1 MKKKTLFVA
10 ITTQKGG
17 IGKTSVTVLLSSYL
31 HYLKGYEVAVV
42 DCDYPQYSIFDLRNR
57 ETEVVASDEYYSVKA
72 YNQLCKIEKKC
83 YSIIMSSI
91 GDATSKANELAQEE
105 NLDIVFF
112 DMPGTLNTDG
122 VLDLLSEMD
131 YIFSP
136 ISADRLVVESTLQFL
151 SLFNDNLITTGIA
164 KAKGVNL
171 FWTMVDGREK
181 TSLYDM
187 YNSVINDL
195 GQKIMKTSLPDS
207 KRYRREITFDKK
219 PIFRS
224 TFFPIDSSMLKSSRI
239 PELAEEICSIINL
252 KN

>member
-91 GDATSKANELAQEE
+91 DDATSKANELAQEE

>member
-136 ISADRLVVESTLQFL
+136 ISADRLVVESSLQFL

-207 KRYRREITFDKK
+207 KRYRREITFDNK

-252 KN
+252 KH

>member
-42 DCDYPQYSIFDLRNR
+42 DCDYPQYSVFDLRNR

-252 KN
+252 KH

>member
-83 YSIIMSSI
+83 YSIVMSSI

-252 KN
+252 KH

>member
-1 MKKKTLFVA
+1 MKKRPLFVA

-17 IGKTSVTVLLSSYL
+17 IGKTSITVLLSSYL
-31 HYLKGYEVAVV
+31 HYIRGYEVAVV
-42 DCDYPQYSIFDLRNR
+42 DCDYPQYSIYDLRNR
-57 ETEVVASDEYYSVKA
+57 ETEIIANDEYYGVKA
-72 YNQLCKIEKKC
+72 YNQLRRIEKRC

-91 GDATSKANELAQEE
+91 QDAISKAEKLVEEE
-105 NLDIVFF
+105 NLDVIFF

-122 VLDLLSEMD
+122 VLDLLAEMD
-131 YIFSP
+131 FIFSP

-164 KAKGVNL
+164 KAKDVNL

-187 YNSVINDL
+187 YNSVVKDL
-195 GQKIMKTSLPDS
+195 GQKIMTTTIPDS

-239 PELAEEICSIINL
+239 PEFADEVCSIINL
-252 KN
+252 K

>member
-252 KN
+252 KH

>member
-83 YSIIMSSI
+83 YSIVMSSI
-91 GDATSKANELAQEE
+91 VDATSKANELAQEE

-207 KRYRREITFDKK
+207 KRYRREITFDNK

-252 KN
+252 KH

>member
-91 GDATSKANELAQEE
+91 DDATSKANELAQEE

-136 ISADRLVVESTLQFL
+136 ISADRLVVESSLQFL

-252 KN
+252 KH

>member
-91 GDATSKANELAQEE
+91 DDATSKANELAQEE

-252 KN
+252 KH